1 MKNQSLEE
9 RLIVLERE
17 KVEQTDICAQI
28 QQNLIQ
34 KSSEYESQI
43 QSMQQE
49 LDSRIDEL
57 DVTQK
62 DDVEKVKSHYFEL
75 FHEKASEV
83 NTVRTELEAC
93 EETLEAYK
101 AKCKDLEYREQEL
114 SDLVDKIFS
123 GASAEELPEPAFVAL
138 IGERFNLPGILND
151 LALLYVGGGFF
162 AEAEEAY
169 RKALKYALPT
179 SDLRIATLTNLASLL
194 LSQGQT
200 REANRIF
207 LEIIDEA
214 KGKSLE
220 PHVLHNYGSY
230 LYQSGHKYEKGLEGA
245 FGVWLKAVELE
256 DFNPIELPTLFDVSA
271 LQCSSGDYQASVE
284 TLDKAI
290 TMIGKS
296 GNGYKSERI
305 KQIRKL

>member
-83 NTVRTELEAC
+83 NTVRTELESC

-114 SDLVDKIFS
+114 SDLVDKIRSNPSSFDHDDTDIKLKL
-123 GASAEELPEPAFVAL
+123 EEYVETNTRLHGRIDVIKANFDEMKKRENEIISVFATRSQ
-138 IGERFNLPGILND
+138 EMS
-151 LALLYVGGGFF
+151 ALLADKDAQVI
-162 AEAEEAY
+162 
-169 RKALKYALPT
+169 KLNSVLK
-179 SDLRIATLTNLASLL
+179 I
-194 LSQGQT
+194 
-200 REANRIF
+200 
-207 LEIIDEA
+207 
-214 KGKSLE
+214 
-220 PHVLHNYGSY
+220 
-230 LYQSGHKYEKGLEGA
+230 
-245 FGVWLKAVELE
+245 LKAQTE
-256 DFNPIELPTLFDVSA
+256 NSNTLPKSSQCESNIQETQEPKEEYDNLVYGGH
-271 LQCSSGDYQASVE
+271 LQN
-284 TLDKAI
+284 K
-290 TMIGKS
+290 KKRR
-296 GNGYKSERI
+296 N
-305 KQIRKL
+305 RKKTKV